1 MSTPGTDSKKR
12 RPEPQYYPPGPRLV
26 PEPGPPVGAPKDRGH
41 VRLVRILDRLAR
53 IFPQC
58 APVWMILHI
67 VAETIAAG
75 WLRPEYTDIDNEGQR
90 ERLGI
95 ADLRTGHCGR
105 PSRRSGGNSA
115 NSGPTSRTRSALGAA
130 RSTRSTYSGR
140 RYGPDYW
147 W

>member
-1 MSTPGTDSKKR
+1 MG
-12 RPEPQYYPPGPRLV
+12 V
-26 PEPGPPVGAPKDRGH
+26 PTDRGH
-41 VRLVRILDRLAR
+41 ARLDRILLARVAR
-53 IFPQC
+53 IFPGY
-58 APVWMILHI
+58 ALDWMILHLM
-67 VAETIAAG
+67 AETIEAVEQRSKYA
-75 WLRPEYTDIDNEGQR
+75 EIDKESRR